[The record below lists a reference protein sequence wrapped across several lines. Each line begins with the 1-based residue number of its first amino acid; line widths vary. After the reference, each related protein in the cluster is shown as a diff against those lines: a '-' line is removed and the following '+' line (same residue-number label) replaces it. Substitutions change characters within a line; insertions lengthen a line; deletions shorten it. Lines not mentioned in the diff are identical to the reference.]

1 MSVAFFLA
9 VAFLVAVL
17 VIAEFVW
24 LREEAEE
31 KARTLSNDDIESR
44 PAPRADS
51 AAFKTSMGL
60 GHLGDRIK
68 EVGLRVVAV
77 PPGGVLGSP
86 ERGPPSET
94 K

>member
-9 VAFLVAVL
+9 VAFLMAVL
-17 VIAEFVW
+17 VMAEFVW

-31 KARTLSNDDIESR
+31 KARALSNDDIAV
-44 PAPRADS
+44 PARTTCPFGGVQA
-51 AAFKTSMGL
+51 SMGL

-77 PPGGVLGSP
+77 PAW
-86 ERGPPSET
+86 RDAR
-94 K
+94 